1 MNKEINC
8 LNEEHRLIVCNK
20 TCKQRDTNGAIT
32 LLHLG
37 KSARSVTSAPNVL
50 YGSTK
55 RYHTDRS
62 CSIKDANRK

>member
-1 MNKEINC
+1 MKSTDSSYLTRPANS
-8 LNEEHRLIVCNK
+8 
-20 TCKQRDTNGAIT
+20 DTNGAIT
-32 LLHLG
+32 LLYLA
-37 KSARSVTSAPNVL
+37 KSARSVTLAPNVL